1 MKITKINSQ
10 TLLSH
15 GHAINLDE
23 GGFSAAIYKYVD
35 GEDARF
41 TEVGSYPNEID
52 GAAISELLAGK
63 RVYVVGQTR
72 VNFAEIASRSEQSDY
87 AIWCLNDMQNGYSIP
102 FNRVVETTESKRH
115 REHNKRMDE
124 TSSIKLI
131 VPAASLD
138 SSKWLMH
145 VACHPDY
152 PLAINSPTEELGL
165 YETIEAYMPTLQAQQ
180 SATVAPNGTV
190 SVAVSIQNLDQSAEA
205 EIYALSSGGYMP
217 VTRIL
222 TDSHQATF
230 RISALGLESG
240 ESFKVKFGFKH
251 YSGLASTVINVS

>member
-15 GHAINLDE
+15 GHAISIDSA
-23 GGFSAAIYKYVD
+23 GFSASLYKYVD
-35 GEDARF
+35 EQDPRF
-41 TEVGSYPNEID
+41 AEIGSHPNEID
-52 GAAISELLAGK
+52 GASMSQALTGK
-63 RVYVVGQTR
+63 RVYIVGQTR
-72 VNFAEIASRSEQSDY
+72 VDFADIAARSEQSDY
-87 AIWCLNDMQNGYSIP
+87 AIWCLNDTQHGYSIP

-131 VPAASLD
+131 VPALSLD

-152 PLAINSPTEELGL
+152 PLVINAPTEELGL
-165 YETIEAYMPTLQAQQ
+165 YETIDAYMPTLQAQQ
-180 SATVAPNGTV
+180 SATVAPDGTV
-190 SVAVSIQNLDQSAEA
+190 SVTVAIQNLDQSAEA
-205 EIYALSSGGYMP
+205 EIYAVSGGGYMP
-217 VTRIL
+217 ITRIL
-222 TDSHQATF
+222 TSSQQATF
-230 RISALGLESG
+230 RIKAIGLESG

-251 YSGLASTVINVS
+251 YSGLASTVINVT